1 MTSKRK
7 PQAPHAIM
15 SLSRVN
21 ATNLSDP
28 TSRAAYI
35 EARRHPDLHSVA
47 PDLAVHYRKF
57 WNENGSA
64 REPN

>member
-1 MTSKRK
+1 MASNRK

-15 SLSRVN
+15 SPSRVN
-21 ATNLSDP
+21 ATNFSYP
-28 TSRAAYI
+28 ASRAAYI
-35 EARRHPDLHSVA
+35 EARRHPDLHSAA

-64 REPN
+64 RKPN